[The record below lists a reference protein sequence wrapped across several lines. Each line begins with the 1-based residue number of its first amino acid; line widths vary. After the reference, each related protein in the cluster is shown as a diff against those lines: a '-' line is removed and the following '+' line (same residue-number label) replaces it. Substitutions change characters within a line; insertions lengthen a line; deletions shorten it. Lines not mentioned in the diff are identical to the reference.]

1 MIAKTAKWLVYL
13 LIGLIIVGMTSPAMV
28 PLLILALC
36 IRWLIK
42 NRHNLTTEAKKETQ

>member
-1 MIAKTAKWLVYL
+1 MIAAMTKGL
-13 LIGLIIVGMTSPAMV
+13 LCLIIWLAIEGATTPFLT

-42 NRHNLTTEAKKETQ
+42 NRHNLTTGGDND